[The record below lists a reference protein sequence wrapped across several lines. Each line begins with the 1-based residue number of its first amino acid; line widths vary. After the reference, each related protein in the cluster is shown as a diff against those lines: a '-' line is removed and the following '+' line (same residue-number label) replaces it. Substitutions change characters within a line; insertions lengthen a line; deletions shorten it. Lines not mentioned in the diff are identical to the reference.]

1 MPERRRYVHFGSRI
15 SWTSNTV
22 YESQVA
28 HGSLSTLNIL
38 VTSSNWV
45 YITDFASNLKPTY
58 LPLHDPDDFYY
69 YFDSGGG
76 GRGVCC
82 VAPERFYDSGGEVEK
97 LKEALSTDLW
107 RKDGVITEAM
117 DVFSAG

>member
-1 MPERRRYVHFGSRI
+1 MTVDSNVHASL
-15 SWTSNTV
+15 
-22 YESQVA
+22 QVA

-45 YITDFASNLKPTY
+45 YITDFASHLKPTY

-82 VAPERFYDSGGEVEK
+82 VAPERFYDSGGEVAK
-97 LKEALSTDLW
+97 LKETLTADLW
-107 RKDGVITEAM
+107 GKDGVITEAM